1 MSSVSEIVGLEF
13 EDPAGDRLRFE
24 WLADE
29 LESFEPD
36 PHAEQPVWRLGG
48 ELDWD
53 EIEVFRVIS
62 ARLGDGRLLALVGLR
77 PPGAQGHDD
86 ELVVS
91 ALGTTESFDQMQ
103 ETLLS
108 TEYDGDGRPRR
119 IGLELYPSED
129 SIPIRVAG
137 EASDY
142 GFFDTNGVRRT
153 CAALRLRSA
162 GASRR
167 RRARRAARDVRRS
180 PIKAV
185 ISDFGGVLTTPLM
198 NSFAAFQDRTGI
210 SPESLGRGDADD
222 RRARRQSPPVRAGDR
237 PDHRGPLPQR
247 RRGGARAGARPPARD
262 AQLQGDLLR
271 GAGAERADD
280 LPHARDPARTGHR
293 MALLTNNVREW
304 EHLWRSMLPVDE
316 IFELVIDSG
325 FVGMRKPDPGIYEL
339 TVARL
344 SGINPDD
351 CLFVDD
357 LLGERRSG
365 AGDRD
370 GRRPLPRQRAGDR

>member
-36 PHAEQPVWRLGG
+36 PRAEQPVWRLGG

-91 ALGTTESFDQMQ
+91 ALGTTQSFAQMQ

-108 TEYDGDGRPRR
+108 TEYDGEGRPRR

-153 CAALRLRSA
+153 CAALRLRSV
-162 GASRR
+162 GASGVGALDVL
-167 RRARRAARDVRRS
+167 RA
-180 PIKAV
+180 
-185 ISDFGGVLTTPLM
+185 T
-198 NSFAAFQDRTGI
+198 
-210 SPESLGRGDADD
+210 
-222 RRARRQSPPVRAGDR
+222 
-237 PDHRGPLPQR
+237 
-247 RRGGARAGARPPARD
+247 
-262 AQLQGDLLR
+262 
-271 GAGAERADD
+271 
-280 LPHARDPARTGHR
+280 
-293 MALLTNNVREW
+293 
-304 EHLWRSMLPVDE
+304 
-316 IFELVIDSG
+316 
-325 FVGMRKPDPGIYEL
+325 
-339 TVARL
+339 
-344 SGINPDD
+344 
-351 CLFVDD
+351 
-357 LLGERRSG
+357 
-365 AGDRD
+365 
-370 GRRPLPRQRAGDR
+370 